1 MRKPILSKLQKP
13 ILDKLRKSGK
23 SGLVIILMI
32 LLLFAGTTWFLAQ
45 PEVVGVDKSVRL
57 IQGDSDDPLNK
68 PLAVVADQHGNVFV
82 ADSANH
88 RIVIYDDTGKKF
100 RAFGGF
106 GIGNGVFNYPSGLA
120 LSPENKLYVADSQNG
135 RVQVFDQFG
144 TFLFAFPG
152 SDPGAQPIK
161 PLALAIDAGGL
172 VYVAD
177 GDNQLIRVYDSKGTL
192 LRSFGGPGS
201 GPGQLAY
208 PNGLA
213 VDEGKSLVYVAD
225 FGNSRI
231 QVFDFDGQLKQTIGT
246 EVGFESPRSLALD
259 KKRGLLYVCDTFNNR
274 ILVLDRQS
282 QHWSEIRTAGM
293 DNDYLS
299 YPTGVFLQGKKLF
312 VADRENSRIVVFR
325 TE

>member
-1 MRKPILSKLQKP
+1 MRK
-13 ILDKLRKSGK
+13 KSF
-23 SGLVIILMI
+23 LVLLTI
-32 LLLFAGTTWFLAQ
+32 LLLLAGAGWFITR
-45 PEVVGVDKSVRL
+45 PEKEGL
-57 IQGDSDDPLNK
+57 ITYPTILEGDEDDALNK
-68 PLAVVADQHGNVFV
+68 PLAVVADPHGNVFV

-88 RIVIYDDTGKKF
+88 RIVIYDDTGKKHK
-100 RAFGGF
+100 AFGGF
-106 GIGNGVFNYPSGLA
+106 GIGNGEFNYPSGLA

-135 RVQVFDQFG
+135 RVQVFDHFG

-152 SDPGAQPIK
+152 NDPGAQPIR

-201 GPGQLAY
+201 GLGQLAY

-225 FGNSRI
+225 FSNSRI